1 MIKKKYQKNIVEI
14 IKKHIQKN
22 GKIFIFGSSVN
33 KKDFADVD
41 VGIENVEIK
50 PKEMNDMMED
60 FEESNIPYKIDLV
73 DFSKVDKNFK
83 NKVKEEKIIWL
94 T

>member
-14 IKKHIQKN
+14 ITKYIPKN

-33 KKDFADVD
+33 NIDFADVD
-41 VGIENVEIK
+41 VGIENANIK
-50 PKEMNDMMED
+50 PKEMNNMIED

-83 NKVKEEKIIWL
+83 KKVKEEKIIWL

>member
-1 MIKKKYQKNIVEI
+1 
-14 IKKHIQKN
+14 
-22 GKIFIFGSSVN
+22 
-33 KKDFADVD
+33 
-41 VGIENVEIK
+41 
-50 PKEMNDMMED
+50 MNDMMED
-60 FEESNIPYKIDLV
+60 FEKSNIPYKIDLL